1 MARKIG
7 SDGTRTEEAIRAAA
21 VALIA
26 RSGFAAVTL
35 RDLARAVD
43 LQPGSLY
50 RYFPSKHA
58 LLRTLLVGHLEDLLA
73 SWRAARPAG
82 GDPLAALEAFVAFHI
97 RYHTT
102 RRDEV
107 FIANMELRSLAP
119 ADYAEVT
126 GLRRAYEASLE
137 EILAAGAAAGRFR
150 LPDVK
155 VATFAIIAM
164 LTGVCTWYRED
175 GRLSRDA
182 LVEIHVRLVLEGVG
196 AGRVDPSG
204 RSV

>member
-1 MARKIG
+1 MARKVG

-82 GDPLAALEAFVAFHI
+82 DDPLAALEAFVAFHI

-119 ADYAEVT
+119 ADYTDVT
-126 GLRRAYEASLE
+126 NLRHAYEGSLE
-137 EILAAGAAAGRFR
+137 EILADGAAAGLFR

-182 LVEIHVRLVLEGVG
+182 LVDVHVQLVLEGVG

-204 RSV
+204 RRV